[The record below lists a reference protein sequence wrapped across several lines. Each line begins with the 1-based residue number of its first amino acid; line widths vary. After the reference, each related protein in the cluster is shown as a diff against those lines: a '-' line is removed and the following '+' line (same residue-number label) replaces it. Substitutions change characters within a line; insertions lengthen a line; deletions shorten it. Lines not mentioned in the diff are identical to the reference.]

1 MGPLDQLNKIAGQWK
16 NRAAFE
22 MEKFQRTS
30 RITGDLNDLKNRL
43 DQALNELGQRAYD
56 LHRAGQ
62 IKSPTIAELTKRI
75 DEIQSRMVQ
84 KEEELKVEEAQAYV
98 EPTDT
103 AAPRAQAVTIH
114 EPEEK
119 PQSAGQTK
127 SCPKCQFQMPQTA
140 LFCPRCGCH
149 TG

>member
-75 DEIQSRMVQ
+75 DEIQSRIVQ
-84 KEEELKVEEAQAYV
+84 KEEELKVEEAQVYV
-98 EPTDT
+98 EPV
-103 AAPRAQAVTIH
+103 ASAVPRAQAVTIH
-114 EPEEK
+114 EAEVK
-119 PQSAGQTK
+119 PQSAGLPK
-127 SCPKCQFQMPQTA
+127 SCPKCRFQMPQTA